1 MRRLSLTRGTHE
13 HQVIKYAG
21 LVAVI
26 VIAWM
31 LPQELSPYRVFQF
44 SLVLVYAVAV
54 LGLNLLTGFN
64 GQISLGHSFFFAIGA
79 YTTAILM
86 KDYEWPYL
94 LTLPLAFVI
103 TFVLGFLFGIPALRL
118 EGLYLALVT
127 LALAIV
133 APPFIKRFDDLTGG
147 SQGIVLRKP
156 TAPEWSGLAGD
167 QWRYYVA
174 LGVVV
179 IMFVVARNLVRG
191 RVGRAIMAIRD
202 NELAAETMGINVAA
216 YKAMTFAYSA
226 AYAGVAGGVFSLIV
240 GFVSPDS
247 FTVVLA
253 IALLS
258 AMVVGGLA
266 TIGGAIAGAL
276 FIRFVPV
283 YAAEINDAIAGVIYG
298 ASLILVML
306 VMPGGFMGLLRR
318 LRSLVVV
325 IKEPGGA
332 EVKAGADAMVTSPAF
347 EAGRM
352 TDVSGEEEL
361 SEGGPATV
369 AGPEQ

>member
-1 MRRLSLTRGTHE
+1 MRRLTLTRGTRE
-13 HQVIKYAG
+13 HRVLQVAG
-21 LVAVI
+21 LVVVALVLYL
-26 VIAWM
+26 
-31 LPQELSPYRVFQF
+31 LPQELQPFRVFQF

-86 KDYEWPYL
+86 NDYDWPYA
-94 LTLPLAFVI
+94 LTLPVAFVV
-103 TFVLGFLFGIPALRL
+103 TFVAGFLFGIPALRL

-133 APPFIKRFDDLTGG
+133 APPFIKRFDEWTGG

-156 TAPEWSGLAGD
+156 AAPEWADLAGD

-174 LGVVV
+174 LVVAV
-179 IMFVVARNLVRG
+179 VMFVIARNLVRG
-191 RVGRAIMAIRD
+191 RVGRALLAIRD

-216 YKAMTFAYSA
+216 YKALTFAYSA
-226 AYAGVAGGVFSLIV
+226 SFAGVAGGVFALIV
-240 GFVSPDS
+240 GFVSPES

-266 TIGGAIAGAL
+266 TIAGAVAGAL
-276 FIRFVPV
+276 FIQFVPV
-283 YAAEINDAIAGVIYG
+283 YAAEINDALAGVIYG
-298 ASLILVML
+298 ASLILVMF

-318 LRSLVVV
+318 LRGLVVV
-325 IKEPGGA
+325 LREPGGQTITA
-332 EVKAGADAMVTSPAF
+332 AREAALASPAF
-347 EAGRM
+347 EASRK
-352 TDVSGEEEL
+352 TTLSGEEEL
-361 SEGGPATV
+361 SEEGSATPA
-369 AGPEQ
+369 APEQ